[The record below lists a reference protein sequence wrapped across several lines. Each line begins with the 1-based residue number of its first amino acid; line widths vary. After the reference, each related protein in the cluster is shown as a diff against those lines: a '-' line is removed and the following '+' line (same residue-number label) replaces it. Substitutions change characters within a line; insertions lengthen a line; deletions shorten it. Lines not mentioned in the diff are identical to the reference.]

1 MKLLC
6 QHHKIV
12 YVVPCSH
19 LHYMSPYSYQC
30 MFVYLVL
37 STSACLCIW
46 FFLPVS
52 VCLSVPFQPFLYQSL
67 PAMPSV
73 FLLFQASS
81 FILTVRSAFPPFSNS
96 ACRFVMQKN
105 SAGQS
110 LFSTTLFFLEPFV
123 RQGPGLL
130 LFFSIKTPWP
140 SSLGILK
147 YAIEYPALMFLFI
160 IGTVILLI
168 SGF

>member
-1 MKLLC
+1 MSASQDCLCCSLQSLESLL
-6 QHHKIV
+6 I
-12 YVVPCSH
+12 P
-19 LHYMSPYSYQC
+19 P
-30 MFVYLVL
+30 
-37 STSACLCIW
+37 TSACLCIW
-46 FFLPVS
+46 FFLPVH
-52 VCLSVPFQPFLYQSL
+52 VCVSGSSYQCLFVYLSLSNPFLYQSL

>member
-1 MKLLC
+1 MSASQDCLCCSLQSLASLL
-6 QHHKIV
+6 I
-12 YVVPCSH
+12 P
-19 LHYMSPYSYQC
+19 
-30 MFVYLVL
+30 
-37 STSACLCIW
+37 TSACLCIW
-46 FFLPVS
+46 FFLPVH
-52 VCLSVPFQPFLYQSL
+52 VCVSGSSYQCLFVYLSLSNPVYTRACLL
-67 PAMPSV
+67 CRLC
-73 FLLFQASS
+73 LLFQASS

-105 SAGQS
+105 SASQS

>member
-1 MKLLC
+1 MSASQDCLC
-6 QHHKIV
+6 
-12 YVVPCSH
+12 CSLQSLA
-19 LHYMSPYSYQC
+19 LHVSLFLPVHVCVSGSFYQC

-37 STSACLCIW
+37 PT
-46 FFLPVS
+46 S
-52 VCLSVPFQPFLYQSL
+52 VCLFICPFPTFLYPSL

-105 SAGQS
+105 SASQS